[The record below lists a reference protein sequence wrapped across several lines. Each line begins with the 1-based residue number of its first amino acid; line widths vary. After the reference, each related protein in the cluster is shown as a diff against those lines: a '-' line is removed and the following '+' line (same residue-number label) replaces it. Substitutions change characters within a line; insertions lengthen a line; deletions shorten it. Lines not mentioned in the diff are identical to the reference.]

1 MISHYLAQ
9 FSVLRHM
16 SLSSILVTR
25 FKSSNR
31 KKIYKQLLSVF
42 LKNGD
47 EQEREKEKFTGMAV
61 AKLFA
66 VHTNKIS
73 YIFVVAT
80 NT

>member
-25 FKSSNR
+25 FKSNKK

-61 AKLFA
+61 AKLSV

-73 YIFVVAT
+73 YIFFVAT